1 MASRYWVAFSSTN
14 WNDSFNWASTS
25 GGLGGASVP
34 STSDDVFF
42 DGNGT
47 GSCSLDVNASVI
59 SITIDA
65 GYTGTLDAV
74 TFDLT
79 TSGNFTDNA
88 GRILFGSGTWNI
100 GGNLTLRG
108 TSNTDCQ
115 SATINVTGNT
125 PFNQG
130 AYGWI
135 PGTSVWTVGGSVD
148 AFNGRP
154 ASSGTY
160 PNWSFTQTGTAKTAQ
175 FRDFANYTIAS
186 GASITNARAID
197 GINVT
202 INGTHDLNGKTATAN
217 YLVVSSTGTV
227 KSTASGGHLRL
238 NVITN
243 SLADVIVS
251 IQGTLILNSWKI
263 SGGGR
268 NQKYITRLQTTSGL
282 ELPNFEF
289 GATSTA
295 GGDNWRLQIEN
306 DVVFAQD
313 FLFFSDGSG
322 TPGSINNSTY
332 NPNIT
337 FKGDV
342 TFRVPNGMN
351 YNVGTGTI
359 TLHGSSAQ
367 SVDFSGQTVEAIV
380 VSDNSTNAITL
391 SSNFTTPYVHDC
403 ANQIDENGYTVTT
416 TGTDPSPCSTGSR
429 YWVGLVDSDY
439 ENAGNWSTSSGGLGN
454 ASVPVGSNDV
464 VFDSGSSVNC
474 TMAASRSMN
483 SLNFASYAGTFSAGS
498 HSVIVTNSATAS
510 GSTAILD
517 LGSSSWRVGGTW
529 NLRFI
534 SASSTAG
541 TSSIRLTSQTGSDNW
556 LWFPS
561 GGPFSNITLA
571 QNAIINQG
579 RRVDVNGSFTLESGA
594 TWNATDYRL
603 NISNNASLTLGANS
617 SITTTATG
625 LVELRTDNSGV
636 RTGNATASIG
646 NFQTANANT
655 GSVTTIP
662 IATYTGSFIFGQNA
676 ASYSGTWR
684 FEGNTVIEGD
694 VSTAMG
700 KSTNETIDLST
711 NNVSLTLKGD
721 VDITP
726 SLGTITWS
734 AGGGTIIFDNSG
746 SQSVNFNGQTVE
758 GIHVTDA
765 STGSIVLASDFST
778 AWLRD
783 CDSLIDLNGYT
794 ITNADSVDRC
804 VYPYDPPTTIALDS
818 AAAINT
824 DLELWLPLTDGVG
837 TTAVDISTTA
847 DNFTATGTP
856 TWVNSKLGNAVE
868 LVSNTTYLTSSVY
881 GNTYQVNTPITI
893 SAWVKFNTSS
903 DDNGMLQYADAHTNG
918 TPLYA
923 LQSYYGYLRWYA
935 KGTHSSN
942 MSAAVGEWHHV
953 ALTNNGT
960 SIDCYLNGAYENTLS
975 GSSTAGE
982 DANNKFWIGAGYR
995 YNNTNQFHNFRVWSR
1010 ALSSSEVSS
1019 LYSDPWIG
1027 SDYTAVVPPS
1037 NRFFSPAAFARLG

>member
-115 SATINVTGNT
+115 SAIINVTGNVV
-125 PFNQG
+125 FNG
-130 AYGWI
+130 GSWI

-148 AFNGRP
+148 AYNGQP

-175 FRDFANYTIAS
+175 FRNFANYTIAS
-186 GASITNARAID
+186 GASITNARSID
-197 GINVT
+197 SSNVT
-202 INGTHDLNGKTATAN
+202 IDGTHDLNGRTTTVN
-217 YLVVSSTGTV
+217 HLVVSSTGTV
-227 KSTASGGHLRL
+227 KSTASGGHLHL

-243 SLADVIVS
+243 SFADVIVS
-251 IQGTLILNSWKI
+251 IQGTLIPNSWKM

-359 TLHGSSAQ
+359 TLQGSSAQ

-380 VSDNSTNAITL
+380 VSDNSANAITL
-391 SSNFTTPYVHDC
+391 ASNFTTPYVHDC

-416 TGTDPSPCSTGSR
+416 TGSDPSPCSTGTR

-439 ENAGNWSTSSGGLGN
+439 ENSGNWSTSSGGLGN

-474 TMAASRSMN
+474 TMSASRSAASITWTGYSGSFDAVSNNFFCVGNFTRNTNVSVDLGSGTWTVGGTYYIGGHQNLTAYSATLVMTGTGVGYKPN
-483 SLNFASYAGTFSAGS
+483 SQSLGTLIIETGANVTGVHNQTSQWTISNLLDVRGTFSLNDGRTGNIADGGELKVSGS
-498 HSVIVTNSATAS
+498 FVYAS
-510 GSTAILD
+510 GGTAVISLNKYAKITEYT
-517 LGSSSWRVGGTW
+517 GTIGVD
-529 NLRFI
+529 LRFI
-534 SASSTAG
+534 CDKASSAVYESLLPG
-541 TSSIRLTSQTGSDNW
+541 TY
-556 LWFPS
+556 
-561 GGPFSNITLA
+561 GGNVTFNIGRFT
-571 QNAIINQG
+571 NQ
-579 RRVDVNGSFTLESGA
+579 
-594 TWNATDYRL
+594 
-603 NISNNASLTLGANS
+603 
-617 SITTTATG
+617 
-625 LVELRTDNSGV
+625 ELRLPAGSYVFN
-636 RTGNATASIG
+636 GNVSFAY
-646 NFQTANANT
+646 QY
-655 GSVTTIP
+655 GSPTL
-662 IATYTGSFIFGQNA
+662 
-676 ASYSGTWR
+676 
-684 FEGNTVIEGD
+684 TV
-694 VSTAMG
+694 
-700 KSTNETIDLST
+700 NNST
-711 NNVSLTLKGD
+711 NNPSITFGGD
-721 VDITP
+721 VTLTDP
-726 SLGTITWS
+726 YAFWS
-734 AGGGTIIFDNSG
+734 AGDGTIIFDNSG

-818 AAAINT
+818 AAAINV
-824 DLELWLPLTDGVG
+824 DQQLWLPMLEVSG
-837 TTAVDISTTA
+837 TTTPDLSGNSNDGTLDAGLSHTVTTLGGAISFPENGGIDSSATISSQPYSVSLWGYMNSATTYYYQMFIGQTSGSRPTIYINNSSLLKMYGGSNTLSSTT
-847 DNFTATGTP
+847 
-856 TWVNSKLGNAVE
+856 
-868 LVSNTTYLTSSVY
+868 
-881 GNTYQVNTPITI
+881 TI
-893 SAWVKFNTSS
+893 
-903 DDNGMLQYADAHTNG
+903 G
-918 TPLYA
+918 
-923 LQSYYGYLRWYA
+923 
-935 KGTHSSN
+935 
-942 MSAAVGEWHHV
+942 VGEWFHV
-953 ALTNNGT
+953 VGVFDGSSSAL
-960 SIDCYLNGAYENTLS
+960 YVNGAVEASGAVGPYDLS
-975 GSSTAGE
+975 GGMR
-982 DANNKFWIGAGYR
+982 IGHWWTGGR
-995 YNNTNQFHNFRVWSR
+995 DFDGNMQNVRVWSR

-1027 SDYTAVVPPS
+1027 SDYIAVVPPS
-1037 NRFFSPAAFARLG
+1037 NRYFSPAAFARLG

>member
-1 MASRYWVAFSSTN
+1 MANRYWVASFAGT
-14 WNDSFNWASTS
+14 WNDTFNWSTTS
-25 GGLGGASVP
+25 GGFGGASVP
-34 STSDDVFF
+34 GASDTAIF
-42 DGNGT
+42 DGNGIGKCT
-47 GSCSLDVNASVI
+47 LDMNVTVDYLDLTS
-59 SITIDA
+59 
-65 GYTGTLDAV
+65 GYTGAGADDGHFDCDGFDVTITSSSHVAFSNKTV
-74 TFDLT
+74 TFDDGTATTWTFGQGFNARSSAATFANLT
-79 TSGNFTDNA
+79 ACTWRFT
-88 GRILFGSGTWNI
+88 GSGTFDGGYPKTPHKVLIENGANI
-100 GGNLTLRG
+100 LSNWGFRASNIELSGRLRAKFNSPFLEVDSGSTHELRINTTGVLEFLHTNGKLAAGGGNSSSVLNVYIDGSFDGANKHNISSGLFLQAG
-108 TSNTDCQ
+108 TVNIYATVVDCTYQ
-115 SATINVTGNT
+115 MVTNYNYSPLHKLHQDTTFNGYFRVDHHWSQTITFDQNNNDVTFAGNVIFFESGKPTAWT
-125 PFNQG
+125 
-130 AYGWI
+130 
-135 PGTSVWTVGGSVD
+135 PGTGSVILAPSGSVD
-148 AFNGRP
+148 INFDGKTIGPLLFSDNA
-154 ASSGTY
+154 A
-160 PNWSFTQTGTAKTAQ
+160 GTATLQ
-175 FRDFANYTIAS
+175 AN
-186 GASITNARAID
+186 
-197 GINVT
+197 V
-202 INGTHDLNGKTATAN
+202 
-217 YLVVSSTGTV
+217 
-227 KSTASGGHLRL
+227 
-238 NVITN
+238 
-243 SLADVIVS
+243 
-251 IQGTLILNSWKI
+251 
-263 SGGGR
+263 
-268 NQKYITRLQTTSGL
+268 
-282 ELPNFEF
+282 
-289 GATSTA
+289 
-295 GGDNWRLQIEN
+295 
-306 DVVFAQD
+306 
-313 FLFFSDGSG
+313 
-322 TPGSINNSTY
+322 
-332 NPNIT
+332 
-337 FKGDV
+337 
-342 TFRVPNGMN
+342 
-351 YNVGTGTI
+351 
-359 TLHGSSAQ
+359 
-367 SVDFSGQTVEAIV
+367 
-380 VSDNSTNAITL
+380 
-391 SSNFTTPYVHDC
+391 TTPYVHDC

-439 ENAGNWSTSSGGLGN
+439 ENSGNWSTSSGGLGN

-517 LGSSSWRVGGTW
+517 LGSSNWRVGGTW

-534 SASSTAG
+534 STSSTAG

-561 GGPFSNITLA
+561 GGTFSNITLA

-579 RRVDVNGSFTLESGA
+579 RRVNVNGSFTLESGA

-603 NISNNASLTLGANS
+603 SILNNASLTLGANS

-646 NFQTANANT
+646 NFQTTNANT
-655 GSVTTIP
+655 GSLTTIP

-684 FEGNTVIEGD
+684 FEGNTVIEGN

-818 AAAINT
+818 AAAINV
-824 DLELWLPLTDGVG
+824 DQQLWLPMLEVSG
-837 TTAVDISTTA
+837 TTTPDLSGNSNDGTLDAGLSHTVTTLGGAISFPENGGIDSSATISSQPYSVSLWGYINSATTYYYQMFIGQTSGSRPTIYIDNSSLLKMYGGSNTLSSTT
-847 DNFTATGTP
+847 
-856 TWVNSKLGNAVE
+856 
-868 LVSNTTYLTSSVY
+868 
-881 GNTYQVNTPITI
+881 TI
-893 SAWVKFNTSS
+893 
-903 DDNGMLQYADAHTNG
+903 G
-918 TPLYA
+918 
-923 LQSYYGYLRWYA
+923 
-935 KGTHSSN
+935 
-942 MSAAVGEWHHV
+942 VGEWFHV
-953 ALTNNGT
+953 VGVFDGSYSAL
-960 SIDCYLNGAYENTLS
+960 YVNGAVEASGAVGPYDLS
-975 GSSTAGE
+975 GGMR
-982 DANNKFWIGAGYR
+982 IGHWWTGGR
-995 YNNTNQFHNFRVWSR
+995 DFDGNMQNVRVWSR

-1037 NRFFSPAAFARLG
+1037 NRYFSPAAFARLG

>member
-1 MASRYWVAFSSTN
+1 MANRYWVTGFSNDWSDTSNWST
-14 WNDSFNWASTS
+14 TS
-25 GGLGGASVP
+25 GGIGGSSVP
-34 STSDDVFF
+34 GSSDDAIF
-42 DGNGT
+42 DSNSANH
-47 GSCSLDVNASVI
+47 SC
-59 SITIDA
+59 
-65 GYTGTLDAV
+65 TLDQNVNVNSWTYSSYSGTVDCV
-74 TFDLT
+74 TFDVT
-79 TSGNFTDNA
+79 TAGNFG
-88 GRILFGSGTWNI
+88 GRTGTYLYMGTGTFTI
-100 GGNLTLRG
+100 GGDFGGRDNRLYGQTATLRFTTASG
-108 TSNTDCQ
+108 SFSLSNRQQD
-115 SATINVTGNT
+115 NG
-125 PFNQG
+125 PF
-130 AYGWI
+130 
-135 PGTSVWTVGGSVD
+135 VE
-148 AFNGRP
+148 
-154 ASSGTY
+154 
-160 PNWSFTQTGTAKTAQ
+160 
-175 FRDFANYTIAS
+175 IAS
-186 GASITNARAID
+186 GATCVFGFSGNRKIRGLDCYGQFDFGGTYNQLDVYGDVTVRSTGSLIAASSSSQFTMRSYSAFTLEAGASVDSVRFATFRANPSTNSS
-197 GINVT
+197 VT
-202 INGTHDLNGKTATAN
+202 FSGAGWATATQARISLSFLSTTVGRMT
-217 YLVVSSTGTV
+217 YVFPSVMHVRTLDFVPRYSSSQATLDF
-227 KSTASGGHLRL
+227 A
-238 NVITN
+238 TN
-243 SLADVIVS
+243 STQLTI
-251 IQGTLILNSWKI
+251 GTS
-263 SGGGR
+263 
-268 NQKYITRLQTTSGL
+268 
-282 ELPNFEF
+282 
-289 GATSTA
+289 
-295 GGDNWRLQIEN
+295 
-306 DVVFAQD
+306 
-313 FLFFSDGSG
+313 FFY
-322 TPGSINNSTY
+322 NSTY
-332 NPNIT
+332 TSDNFNI
-337 FKGDV
+337 
-342 TFRVPNGMN
+342 
-351 YNVGTGTI
+351 NVGSS
-359 TLHGSSAQ
+359 TLTFGLEEDST
-367 SVDFSGQTVEAIV
+367 FSPRGNTFPPIII
-380 VSDNSTNAITL
+380 SDNAVGTL
-391 SSNFTTPYVHDC
+391 TLDSNVTTPYVHDC
-403 ANQIDENGYTVTT
+403 ANQLDENGYTVTT

-439 ENAGNWSTSSGGLGN
+439 ENSGNWSTSSGGLGN
-454 ASVPVGSNDV
+454 ASVPVGTNDV

-517 LGSSSWRVGGTW
+517 LGSSNWRVGGTW

-534 SASSTAG
+534 STSSTAG

-603 NISNNASLTLGANS
+603 NILNNASLTLGANS

-646 NFQTANANT
+646 NFHTTNANT

-662 IATYTGSFIFGQNA
+662 IATYTGTFVFGQNA
-676 ASYSGTWR
+676 ASYGTTWR

-726 SLGTITWS
+726 SQGTITWS
-734 AGGGTIIFDNSG
+734 AGSGTIIFDNSG

-824 DLELWLPLTDGVG
+824 DLEGWWHFLEG
-837 TTAVDISTTA
+837 TGSAVADISTSANNLSHSFGEFDWNVTKIGTA
-847 DNFTATGTP
+847 GNLTRTGLLSTSTVPTLTDKLTISQWLYYEGSISRETSFAGNNGGSNFAWAFRTENSGDPMRFIVNGSHTESSQLPLDQWVHIVGVYDGTDIRLYIDGVQDGTP
-856 TWVNSKLGNAVE
+856 TSVTGNVNSFTSIFIGNQNA
-868 LVSNTTYLTSSVY
+868 SSSVFPFT
-881 GNTYQVNTPITI
+881 GLVQNSRI
-893 SAWVKFNTSS
+893 
-903 DDNGMLQYADAHTNG
+903 
-918 TPLYA
+918 
-923 LQSYYGYLRWYA
+923 
-935 KGTHSSN
+935 
-942 MSAAVGEWHHV
+942 
-953 ALTNNGT
+953 
-960 SIDCYLNGAYENTLS
+960 
-975 GSSTAGE
+975 
-982 DANNKFWIGAGYR
+982 
-995 YNNTNQFHNFRVWSR
+995 WSR

-1019 LYSDPWIG
+1019 LHSDPWIG